1 LPHFLSRYIARRLQ
15 GGRAAL
21 DRNAELMDEM
31 NDRIER
37 IKEGLQVEQKKILAQ
52 NESLIKQAKNIKDIF
67 KNSYFLLEKAI
78 PLKIKGVVIM
88 DRINLL
94 TSVQHLDKLEHP
106 KIKELYKIA
115 LDSTVANAELI
126 KKDLLNIKSQL
137 KEIEKFVKNKNER

>member
-1 LPHFLSRYIARRLQ
+1 
-15 GGRAAL
+15 
-21 DRNAELMDEM
+21 MDEM

-67 KNSYFLLEKAI
+67 ENSYFLLEKAI